1 MFDLADEILYSP
13 KQEAV
18 LSEIK
23 SDVRAHFSDH
33 PDRLEH
39 IEGVALSA
47 RCLAMIYYADPFI
60 CECAGYLHDWD
71 KYLPY
76 DEMISE
82 VDTYEIDM
90 GVDPDLVI
98 PLLHGKISARKLK
111 DKYPDLPEEVFHAI
125 DTHTTGETFP
135 SDESAVLYIADFI
148 EPSRPSYGSFK
159 KIRSLVGTVDLVTLY
174 IETYK
179 SSLMYLINTNKYVW
193 PRSIDIY
200 NKLTHNNRK
209 FN

>member
-13 KQEAV
+13 KQSAM

-23 SDVRAHFSDH
+23 SDVRTHFSDH
-33 PDRLEH
+33 PNRLEH

-47 RCLAMIYYADPFI
+47 RCLAMLYRADPFI

-82 VDTYEIDM
+82 VSTYKIDM
-90 GVDPDLVI
+90 GVDPNLVF

-111 DKYPDLPEEVFHAI
+111 GKYPDLPEEVFHAI
-125 DTHTTGETFP
+125 DTHTTGESNP
-135 SDESAVLYIADFI
+135 SFESAVVYIADLI
-148 EPSRPSYGSFK
+148 EPSRPSYGSIK
-159 KIRSLVGTVDLVTLY
+159 KTRSMVGNVDLETLY
-174 IETYK
+174 IEAYK
-179 SSLMYLINTNKYVW
+179 STLMYLINTDKYVW

-200 NKLTHNNRK
+200 NKLTHNNRV